1 MKKIKR
7 IILSISLFVGV
18 LILTGCT
25 NKKPIT
31 SNDFYN
37 RMKAKN
43 FILTD
48 VTDQYSEY
56 PHMKKVYV
64 AQSPNLE
71 YQIEFCEISD
81 NAKAKEVFESNKK
94 TFETSLGNVVKGK
107 LNYDVNNVQKYR
119 AISAG
124 HYMALTRIDN
134 TIVYVRVPE
143 TYYKTVSKILKS
155 LGY

>member
-1 MKKIKR
+1 MKKIR
-7 IILSISLFVGV
+7 RVLLSISLFVGV

-25 NKKPIT
+25 NRKPIT

-37 RMKAKN
+37 RMKIQN
-43 FILTD
+43 FVLTD
-48 VTDQYSEY
+48 VTEQYSEY

-81 NAKAKEVFESNKK
+81 NAKAKEVYESNKK
-94 TFETSLGNVVKGK
+94 TFETSLGNVVKAK
-107 LNYDVNNVQKYR
+107 LDYNNKNVQKFR
-119 AISAG
+119 AVSAG
-124 HYMALTRIDN
+124 HFMALTRIDN
-134 TIVYVRVPE
+134 TVVYVRVPE
-143 TYYKTVSKILKS
+143 TYYKTVSKILKN

>member
-1 MKKIKR
+1 MKKIR
-7 IILSISLFVGV
+7 RVLLSISLFVGV

-25 NKKPIT
+25 NRKPIT

-37 RMKAKN
+37 RMKTQN
-43 FILTD
+43 FVLTD
-48 VTDQYSEY
+48 VTEQYSEY

-81 NAKAKEVFESNKK
+81 NAKAKEVYESNKK
-94 TFETSLGNVVKGK
+94 TFETSLGNVVKAK
-107 LNYDVNNVQKYR
+107 LDYNNKNVQKFR
-119 AISAG
+119 AVSAG
-124 HYMALTRIDN
+124 HFMALTRIDN
-134 TIVYVRVPE
+134 TVVYVRVPE
-143 TYYKTVSKILKS
+143 TYYKTVSKILKN